1 MNKIISRRRFLRQ
14 LSACAAGLLAAGCLP
29 PNPPVVPTPA
39 STATPTAEAT
49 PTSAPTA
56 TQTAAPTATS
66 TAPPS
71 PTQTTWATATS
82 TPAPTASPALSRVAI
97 AQVRDYERDVAREGV
112 RAALDGLGGLGDVI
126 RPGDRVAIKPNLTG
140 GTGVAPLPGVPAVDS
155 FATHPEVVRAL
166 GEALRDAGAG
176 QIYIVEAVYQWESFS
191 AWGYEDMAAGLGA
204 TLIDLNAPHPY
215 GDFISAPVGE
225 GWYVYPDYTLNPI
238 LGEMDVFVSVAK
250 MKCHWSCGVTLS
262 LKNLIGLV
270 PVSHYRCGSDHVNR
284 SDLHGC
290 DGEFKTRLPGVIVDL
305 NRVRPIH
312 LAVIDG
318 IKTVEAGEGPWIET
332 MAAVAPGVLVAG
344 KNPVATDAV
353 AMAVMGFDPGAAYL
367 SSPFLR
373 GDNHLNLASEMGL
386 GTHRPEQIDVV
397 GAAIEDVRYEFT
409 PCWQ

>member
-1 MNKIISRRRFLRQ
+1 
-14 LSACAAGLLAAGCLP
+14 
-29 PNPPVVPTPA
+29 
-39 STATPTAEAT
+39 
-49 PTSAPTA
+49 
-56 TQTAAPTATS
+56 
-66 TAPPS
+66 
-71 PTQTTWATATS
+71 
-82 TPAPTASPALSRVAI
+82 
-97 AQVRDYERDVAREGV
+97 
-112 RAALDGLGGLGDVI
+112 
-126 RPGDRVAIKPNLTG
+126 
-140 GTGVAPLPGVPAVDS
+140 VPAVES
-155 FATHPEVVRAL
+155 FATHPEGGRAL

-176 QIYIVEAVYQWESFS
+176 QLYVVEAVYEWESFS
-191 AWGYEDMAAGLGA
+191 AWGYEEVAAGLGA

-215 GDFISAPVGE
+215 GDFVSAPVGE

-238 LGEMDVFVSVAK
+238 LGEVDVFVSIAK

-262 LKNLIGLV
+262 MKNLIGLV
-270 PVSHYRCGSDHVNR
+270 PVSHYCCGSDHVNR

-353 AMAVMGFDPGAAYL
+353 ATAVMGFDPGAAYP
-367 SSPFLR
+367 SAPFLR
-373 GDNHLNLASEMGL
+373 SDNHLSLASEMGL
-386 GTHRPEQIDVV
+386 GTHQLEQVEVV
-397 GAAIEDVRYEFT
+397 GAAIEDVRYEFR